1 MVNNGNYVVSLP
13 ANQTPREETI
23 YKEFNF
29 SNDGNQGTYTLR
41 IDARNVVGEVFL
53 VRKTFDSNW
62 GLAGEDLE
70 RVHIVGDG
78 IKTFEIDSKL
88 SANRPNEQI
97 GIMIQSNT
105 SSSSIN
111 INGASL
117 TTTQ

>member
-1 MVNNGNYVVSLP
+1 MP
-13 ANQTPREETI
+13 ANQTQREETI

-41 IDARNVVGEVFL
+41 IDARNVVGGVF
-53 VRKTFDSNW
+53 RKKTFNSYW
-62 GLAGEDLE
+62 VLAEEDFE
-70 RVHIVGDG
+70 RVPIVGDG
-78 IKTFEIDSKL
+78 IKTFEINSKL

-97 GIMIQSNT
+97 GVMIQSNT